1 MARPRKHRMVA
12 CEINA
17 SYFKPQGIPM
27 RQLEEIA
34 LGMDEVEAIRLAD
47 MEGLYHADAALKMG
61 VSRPTFG
68 NIIAHARKKIATA
81 LLEGKALR
89 ISTANENIQ
98 LIDEPGNSETVL
110 KGTQMESSSNSQGSK
125 PSTQDQ
131 TASGC
136 GCGKGHNHAHDHE
149 HTHEH
154 AHGHGGGCGGHGH
167 GHAHGGGCCGGG
179 HGKGR
184 GGCS

>member
-1 MARPRKHRMVA
+1 VS
-12 CEINA
+12 CEISA

-27 RQLEEIA
+27 RQLQEVA

-47 MEGLYHADAALKMG
+47 IEDLYHADAALKMG

-68 NIIAHARKKIATA
+68 NIIARARKKIATA

-89 ISTANENIQ
+89 ISATNENIR
-98 LIDEPGNSETVL
+98 LTPELSNPETVS
-110 KGTQMESSSNSQGSK
+110 KGNQMDSNK
-125 PSTQDQ
+125 PEVSTQNQAD
-131 TASGC
+131 AAHAGC
-136 GCGKGHNHAHDHE
+136 GCGGKGHNHEHGGHE
-149 HTHEH
+149 HENEHKHEH
-154 AHGHGGGCGGHGH
+154 SHAHGGGCGGQGHGH
-167 GHAHGGGCCGGG
+167 GHGVGSGGCCGGG